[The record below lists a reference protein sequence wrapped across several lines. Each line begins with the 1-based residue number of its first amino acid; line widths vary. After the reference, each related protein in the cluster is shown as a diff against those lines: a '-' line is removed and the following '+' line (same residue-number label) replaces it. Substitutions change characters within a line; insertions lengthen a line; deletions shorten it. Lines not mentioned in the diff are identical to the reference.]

1 VLPDALSR
9 SPHSAEPQDDLDD
22 SFPDDA
28 TSKAPSD
35 YVGPQ
40 GPTLDGVPLVN
51 LVTFGPDDEVVMS
64 SDEIHASSDETHAHM
79 ISALQALP
87 FASCATLETQQT
99 GLQRST
105 RSRARSVR
113 LRSPG
118 EPPLTLPDLHECSG
132 RPSYSPTEVDS
143 MVATPRTT
151 PSSVISPE
159 DDDDV
164 QQVLSAGGNVAPS
177 S

>member
-1 VLPDALSR
+1 
-9 SPHSAEPQDDLDD
+9 
-22 SFPDDA
+22 
-28 TSKAPSD
+28 
-35 YVGPQ
+35 
-40 GPTLDGVPLVN
+40 
-51 LVTFGPDDEVVMS
+51 
-64 SDEIHASSDETHAHM
+64 M

-99 GLQRST
+99 GLRRST

-118 EPPLTLPDLHECSG
+118 EPPLALPDLHECSG

-164 QQVLSAGGNVAPS
+164 QQVLSAGGTWRRRL
-177 S
+177 